1 MAVWRWLS
9 RRRFSLSRK
18 GKDGR
23 NKVAE
28 IKDEKVKKK
37 KRPDFTGSWRQVQNE
52 NADKYLQAMGYNG
65 LARKLT
71 IPLMKK
77 SEEEIS
83 HAGESVRI
91 KTTNLKGEWDR
102 SYVTDG
108 NMTQCRTA
116 DGQKVDATSWWDFRE
131 EDGTHVHKSR
141 LEGAKQGTFETWR

>member
-1 MAVWRWLS
+1 
-9 RRRFSLSRK
+9 
-18 GKDGR
+18 
-23 NKVAE
+23 
-28 IKDEKVKKK
+28 
-37 KRPDFTGSWRQVQNE
+37 
-52 NADKYLQAMGYNG
+52 MGYNG

-116 DGQKVDATSWWDFRE
+116 DGQKVNSRTTLGHSMELNSSYFTQQSQLLTHSLRLNRSTRHRGGTSERRTGLTCTRAGSKE
-131 EDGTHVHKSR
+131 PSKAR
-141 LEGAKQGTFETWR
+141 LKRGGRF